1 MFIFQIN
8 LTDLGNFSRA
18 DVKKECPRQPLFL
31 GLPVQQ
37 DKNFYQPSPP
47 VRKAREKFEHLK
59 NVEQWVVDFDK
70 LLKTEELYNFCG
82 IDIGFCCIGTT
93 LQKSSRAEFIQVER
107 NLVYRIG
114 QVLKRDGCEEFH
126 LVTGFMSNS
135 SSRFFIPRVK
145 GESEDLVA
153 ALQFQ
158 RLVIYRPGLL
168 RCSRSEYR
176 PWEHLAQWI
185 SSLVDFWNLWSIS
198 TDQLAEAMVEVVD
211 MPANCLK
218 TDRKDCH
225 ILEHKD
231 IHANLE
237 EGRSLSPAD
246 CFTENEIPSSLP
258 TAP

>member
-1 MFIFQIN
+1 MSKTAIIFGASGATGQELLSA
-8 LTDLGNFSRA
+8 LTSSYSI
-18 DVKKECPRQPLFL
+18 KKII
-31 GLPVQQ
+31 VV
-37 DKNFYQPSPP
+37 

-231 IHANLE
+231 IVQIWQ
-237 EGRSLSPAD
+237 RAD
-246 CFTENEIPSSLP
+246 GT
-258 TAP
+258 